1 MNYNYGARFTYSEP
15 IFKGGFLQ
23 FSYYFQYKRSKSD
36 NSTYTMPNDWEI
48 AQGYGGDN
56 VGVLDEKNSK
66 SAQYTYYNHQADV
79 SLRWIREKMSL
90 NAGVSFQPQ
99 KSKLS
104 YKKDQLDTVAVR
116 NVFNLLRHLISVIN
130 SRKQAS

>member
-1 MNYNYGARFTYSEP
+1 
-15 IFKGGFLQ
+15 
-23 FSYYFQYKRSKSD
+23 
-36 NSTYTMPNDWEI
+36 
-48 AQGYGGDN
+48 
-56 VGVLDEKNSK
+56 
-66 SAQYTYYNHQADV
+66 
-79 SLRWIREKMSL
+79 MSL